1 MQCYTNEEAL
11 ASLYINVSTS
21 FFLLLL
27 LLYSAVSLL
36 LNLFH
41 FIGGYPLLQRSE
53 DEYDS
58 AAWLSDEEEEE
69 EEEEEEGREFKMSCN
84 TSYHVISRNNKPDH
98 LIADI
103 EEDGESLVFYN
114 NNSKNEPNNRH
125 TKEFMNVHQTHE
137 QEEEYDQ
144 DSNISSTEDHFSSA
158 NVSPYRSESSLEDE
172 DQGVEDLHDDRYDHV
187 DDIEETEGVSRY
199 DVVED
204 LIRKRPNRSIRGP
217 SPLQR
222 GLVFND
228 KSYNGEFVSK
238 GGIKNE
244 YVEIQPSSRFDTR
257 EIKAEE
263 ILEEE
268 EEEEERGEIFG
279 ESCTNGSTSKSSS
292 EWRNSVKTDD
302 PFSSSSRRSCPKW
315 ESYTVFQK
323 YDEEMTFLTRVSAQ
337 KLHETESLKSI
348 MVEPRSISE
357 RIVRKLS
364 SNVHKKKQ
372 KQHTSTTTNGSRPN
386 PYVELESAYVAQM
399 CLTWEALSW
408 NYKNFERKRSA
419 TQRISFNDI
428 GCPAVIADQF
438 RTFHILLQRY
448 VENEPYE
455 NGKRPEIYAR
465 MRTLAPKLLLV
476 PEYQDY
482 EEEEEKLE
490 EEEEGFK
497 SRITSASF
505 LMIMEECIRTF
516 MNFLKADKEKP
527 CQKIIKA
534 FFGRPKRGSVD
545 PTLVHLMKKVNTKK
559 KTKLKEMRKGGKY
572 MRKKK
577 MSIEEEMEILMGLID
592 LKVVSRVLR
601 MNDINEEKLHWC
613 EEKMTK
619 VKIIQD
625 GKALQRD
632 STPLFFPPH

>member
-11 ASLYINVSTS
+11 ASLYINVSAS

-36 LNLFH
+36 LKLLR
-41 FIGGYPLLQRSE
+41 FIGGFPLLQRNE

-58 AAWLSDEEEEE
+58 AAWYTDDEEEEE
-69 EEEEEEGREFKMSCN
+69 EEEEEFKMSCN
-84 TSYHVISRNNKPDH
+84 ASYHVISRDQNPD

-103 EEDGESLVFYN
+103 GDDGESLVFYN
-114 NNSKNEPNNRH
+114 NSSQDGLNNEYM
-125 TKEFMNVHQTHE
+125 KEFINVHQTHDH
-137 QEEEYDQ
+137 EEEEEEEEEDDQ
-144 DSNISSTEDHFSSA
+144 DSHTSSTEEHFSSA
-158 NVSPYRSESSLEDE
+158 NVSPYRSESSSIEEED
-172 DQGVEDLHDDRYDHV
+172 DGVEDLHDDRYDN
-187 DDIEETEGVSRY
+187 DDDDDEDEEVGGVSRY

-204 LIRKRPNRSIRGP
+204 LVRKLPNTTSTRGP
-217 SPLQR
+217 SRFQS

-228 KSYNGEFVSK
+228 KSYNEVYVS
-238 GGIKNE
+238 GGIKDDD
-244 YVEIQPSSRFDTR
+244 EIQPASGFDMS

-263 ILEEE
+263 LEE

-292 EWRNSVKTDD
+292 EWRNSVKNDD
-302 PFSSSSRRSCPKW
+302 PFSTSSRRSCPKW

-323 YDEEMTFLTRVSAQ
+323 YDEEMTFLTRISAQ

-357 RIVRKLS
+357 RIVHKLS
-364 SNVHKKKQ
+364 SNGHKQ
-372 KQHTSTTTNGSRPN
+372 KQQQYPGGNGSRPN
-386 PYVELESAYVAQM
+386 PYVELESAYVAQI

-408 NYKNFERKRSA
+408 NYKNFERKRSS
-419 TQRISFNDI
+419 TQRSFNDV
-428 GCPAVIADQF
+428 GCPAGIADQF

-455 NGKRPEIYAR
+455 HGRRPEIYAR

-482 EEEEEKLE
+482 EEEEEKE
-490 EEEEGFK
+490 EEKEECFK
-497 SRITSASF
+497 SRISSASF

-534 FFGRPKRGSVD
+534 FFGRSKCGSVD
-545 PTLVHLMKKVNTKK
+545 PTIVHLMKKVNTKK

-577 MSIEEEMEILMGLID
+577 MSIEEEMEVLMGLID

-601 MNDINEEKLHWC
+601 MNEMNEEKLHWC
-613 EEKMTK
+613 EEKMSK
-619 VKIIQD
+619 VKMVQG

>member
-11 ASLYINVSTS
+11 ASLFINVSTS

-27 LLYSAVSLL
+27 LLYSAVSLFLKL
-36 LNLFH
+36 LH
-41 FIGGYPLLQRSE
+41 FIGGYPLLQRNE

-58 AAWLSDEEEEE
+58 AAWDSDEEEEE
-69 EEEEEEGREFKMSCN
+69 EEEEQKEEGREFKMSCN
-84 TSYHVISRNNKPDH
+84 TSYLVMSRDQKPDH

-114 NNSKNEPNNRH
+114 NHSKSEPN
-125 TKEFMNVHQTHE
+125 KMKDFMNVHQTHE
-137 QEEEYDQ
+137 HEEEDDQ
-144 DSNISSTEDHFSSA
+144 ESNSSSTEEHFSSA

-172 DQGVEDLHDDRYDHV
+172 DEDEGVEDLHDDSYDH
-187 DDIEETEGVSRY
+187 DDDDDDDDDDEMGGVSRY

-204 LIRKRPNRSIRGP
+204 LIRKRPNRSSRGP
-217 SPLQR
+217 SPLQS

-228 KSYNGEFVSK
+228 KSYNGEFVSN
-238 GGIKNE
+238 GGFKNV
-244 YVEIQPSSRFDTR
+244 YVEIQPSSGLSMR

-263 ILEEE
+263 LD
-268 EEEEERGEIFG
+268 EEERGEIFG

-323 YDEEMTFLTRVSAQ
+323 YDEEMTFLTRISAQ
-337 KLHETESLKSI
+337 KLQETESLKSI

-357 RIVRKLS
+357 RIVHKLTSNGHKRK
-364 SNVHKKKQ
+364 Q
-372 KQHTSTTTNGSRPN
+372 QHPGSNGSRLN
-386 PYVELESAYVAQM
+386 PYVELESAYVAQI

-408 NYKNFERKRSA
+408 NYKNFERKRSS
-419 TQRISFNDI
+419 TQRISHNDI

-455 NGKRPEIYAR
+455 HGRRPEIYAR

-482 EEEEEKLE
+482 EEEEEKE

-534 FFGRPKRGSVD
+534 FFGRTKRGSVD

-559 KTKLKEMRKGGKY
+559 KAKLKEMRKGGKY

-601 MNDINEEKLHWC
+601 MNEMNEEKLHWC
-613 EEKMTK
+613 EEKMSK

>member
-11 ASLYINVSTS
+11 ASLFINVSTS

-36 LNLFH
+36 HRLLH
-41 FIGGYPLLQRSE
+41 FIGGYPLLQRNE

-58 AAWLSDEEEEE
+58 AAWYSDEEEEE
-69 EEEEEEGREFKMSCN
+69 EEGEEEFKMSCN
-84 TSYHVISRNNKPDH
+84 TSYHVISRDQNPD

-103 EEDGESLVFYN
+103 GDDGESLVFYN
-114 NNSKNEPNNRH
+114 NTPQGGLNNH
-125 TKEFMNVHQTHE
+125 YTKEFINQTHYE
-137 QEEEYDQ
+137 HEEEEEEDVDQ
-144 DSNISSTEDHFSSA
+144 DSNTSSTEEHFSSA
-158 NVSPYRSESSLEDE
+158 NVSPYRSESSIEEED
-172 DQGVEDLHDDRYDHV
+172 DGVEDLHDD
-187 DDIEETEGVSRY
+187 DDDDDEEVGGVSRY

-204 LIRKRPNRSIRGP
+204 LVRNKQPNTTSASTRGP
-217 SPLQR
+217 SRFQS

-228 KSYNGEFVSK
+228 KSYNAGLCVSN
-238 GGIKNE
+238 GGIKDDE
-244 YVEIQPSSRFDTR
+244 EIQPAPGFDMS

-263 ILEEE
+263 LEEE
-268 EEEEERGEIFG
+268 EEEKERGEIFG

-302 PFSSSSRRSCPKW
+302 PFSTSSRRSCPKW

-323 YDEEMTFLTRVSAQ
+323 YDEEMTFLTRISAQ

-357 RIVRKLS
+357 RIVHKLS
-364 SNVHKKKQ
+364 SNGHKKKQ
-372 KQHTSTTTNGSRPN
+372 QQYPGGNGSRPN
-386 PYVELESAYVAQM
+386 PYAELESAYVAQI

-408 NYKNFERKRSA
+408 NYKNFERKRSS
-419 TQRISFNDI
+419 TQRSFNDI
-428 GCPAVIADQF
+428 GSPAGIADQF

-455 NGKRPEIYAR
+455 HGRRPEIYAR

-482 EEEEEKLE
+482 EEEEEKE
-490 EEEEGFK
+490 EEKEEGFK
-497 SRITSASF
+497 SRISSASF

-534 FFGRPKRGSVD
+534 FFGRSKRGSVD

-559 KTKLKEMRKGGKY
+559 KAKLKEMRKGGKY

-601 MNDINEEKLHWC
+601 MNEMNEEKLHWC
-613 EEKMTK
+613 EEKMSK
-619 VKIIQD
+619 VKIAQG

-632 STPLFFPPH
+632 STPLLSPPH

>member
-11 ASLYINVSTS
+11 ASLYINVSAS

-36 LNLFH
+36 LKLLR
-41 FIGGYPLLQRSE
+41 FIGGFPLLQRSE

-58 AAWLSDEEEEE
+58 AAWYTDDEEGEEEEE
-69 EEEEEEGREFKMSCN
+69 EEFKMSCN
-84 TSYHVISRNNKPDH
+84 TSYHVISRDQNPD

-103 EEDGESLVFYN
+103 GDDGESLVFYN
-114 NNSKNEPNNRH
+114 NSSQDGLNNQY
-125 TKEFMNVHQTHE
+125 TKEFINVHQTHDH
-137 QEEEYDQ
+137 EEEEEDDQ
-144 DSNISSTEDHFSSA
+144 DSHTSSTEEHFSST
-158 NVSPYRSESSLEDE
+158 NVSPYRSESSSIEEED
-172 DQGVEDLHDDRYDHV
+172 DGVEDLHDDRYD
-187 DDIEETEGVSRY
+187 DDDEDEEVGGVSRY

-204 LIRKRPNRSIRGP
+204 LVRKLPNTTSTRGP
-217 SPLQR
+217 SRFQS

-228 KSYNGEFVSK
+228 KSYNEVYRV
-238 GGIKNE
+238 IKDDE
-244 YVEIQPSSRFDTR
+244 EIQPVLGFDMS

-263 ILEEE
+263 LEE

-302 PFSSSSRRSCPKW
+302 PFSTSSRRSCPKW

-323 YDEEMTFLTRVSAQ
+323 YDEEMTFLTRISAQ

-357 RIVRKLS
+357 RIVHKLS
-364 SNVHKKKQ
+364 SNGHTKKQ
-372 KQHTSTTTNGSRPN
+372 QQYPGGNGSRPN
-386 PYVELESAYVAQM
+386 PYVELESAYVAQI

-408 NYKNFERKRSA
+408 NYKNFERKRSS
-419 TQRISFNDI
+419 TQRSFNDV
-428 GCPAVIADQF
+428 GCPAGIADQF

-455 NGKRPEIYAR
+455 HGRRPEIYAR

-482 EEEEEKLE
+482 EEEEEKE
-490 EEEEGFK
+490 EEKEECFR
-497 SRITSASF
+497 SRISSASF

-534 FFGRPKRGSVD
+534 FFGRSKRGSVD

-577 MSIEEEMEILMGLID
+577 MSIEEEMEVLMGLID

-601 MNDINEEKLHWC
+601 MNEMNEEKLHWC
-613 EEKMTK
+613 EEKMSK
-619 VKIIQD
+619 VKMVQG

>member
-11 ASLYINVSTS
+11 ASLFINVSTS
-21 FFLLLL
+21 FFLLLI

-36 LNLFH
+36 IKLLH
-41 FIGGYPLLQRSE
+41 FIGGYPLLQRNE

-58 AAWLSDEEEEE
+58 AAWYSEEE
-69 EEEEEEGREFKMSCN
+69 EEEEEEGEELKMSCN
-84 TSYHVISRNNKPDH
+84 SSYHVISRDPNPD

-103 EEDGESLVFYN
+103 ADDGESLVFYN
-114 NNSKNEPNNRH
+114 NISQGGVNNQH
-125 TKEFMNVHQTHE
+125 TKEFNNVYQTHE
-137 QEEEYDQ
+137 HEEEEEDDQ
-144 DSNISSTEDHFSSA
+144 DSNTSSTEEHFSSA
-158 NVSPYRSESSLEDE
+158 NVSPYRSESSIEEED
-172 DQGVEDLHDDRYDHV
+172 DGVEDLPDDRYD
-187 DDIEETEGVSRY
+187 DDDEDEEVGGVSRY

-204 LIRKRPNRSIRGP
+204 LVRKQPNTTSTRGP
-217 SPLQR
+217 SRFQS

-228 KSYNGEFVSK
+228 KSYNAREFVSN
-238 GGIKNE
+238 GGIKND
-244 YVEIQPSSRFDTR
+244 VDEIQPSSGFDMR

-263 ILEEE
+263 LEE
-268 EEEEERGEIFG
+268 EEEEERGQIFG

-302 PFSSSSRRSCPKW
+302 PFSTSSRRSCPKW

-323 YDEEMTFLTRVSAQ
+323 YDEEMTFLTRISAQ
-337 KLHETESLKSI
+337 KLHEAESLKSI

-357 RIVRKLS
+357 RIVHKLS
-364 SNVHKKKQ
+364 SNGHKKKQ
-372 KQHTSTTTNGSRPN
+372 KQYPGSNGSRPN
-386 PYVELESAYVAQM
+386 PYVELESAYVAQI

-408 NYKNFERKRSA
+408 NYKNFERKRST
-419 TQRISFNDI
+419 TQRSFNDV
-428 GCPAVIADQF
+428 GCPAGIADQF

-455 NGKRPEIYAR
+455 HGRRPEIYAR

-482 EEEEEKLE
+482 EEEEEKE
-490 EEEEGFK
+490 DENEEGFR
-497 SRITSASF
+497 SRISSASF

-516 MNFLKADKEKP
+516 MNFLQADKEKP

-534 FFGRPKRGSVD
+534 FFGRSKRGPVD

-559 KTKLKEMRKGGKY
+559 KTKLKEMRRGGKY

-601 MNDINEEKLHWC
+601 MNEMNEENLHWC
-613 EEKMTK
+613 EEKMSK
-619 VKIIQD
+619 VKIIQG
-625 GKALQRD
+625 GKVLQRD